1 MTDSS
6 LALARELLRDVGA
19 RLPQRFAGLGVV
31 FYSSLADLPHMPLVG
46 PDASRPSLPVA
57 DRQQVVRA
65 LLSAADTSSK
75 WHDGFHFVCSAT
87 GALTHMSQFIA
98 PPVLVSSSFAA
109 AEWPTGARQ
118 AAAVMTS
125 QVPGVDCVGL
135 VGLMGAV
142 SIYVKGRSDPSHR
155 P

>member
-1 MTDSS
+1 
-6 LALARELLRDVGA
+6 
-19 RLPQRFAGLGVV
+19 
-31 FYSSLADLPHMPLVG
+31 
-46 PDASRPSLPVA
+46 VA
-57 DRQQVVRA
+57 DRQQVVFA

-98 PPVLVSSSFAA
+98 PPVSVSSSFAA

-118 AAAVMTS
+118 AAAVMAS

-142 SIYVKGRSDPSHR
+142 SIYVKGQSEPSHR
-155 P
+155 Q